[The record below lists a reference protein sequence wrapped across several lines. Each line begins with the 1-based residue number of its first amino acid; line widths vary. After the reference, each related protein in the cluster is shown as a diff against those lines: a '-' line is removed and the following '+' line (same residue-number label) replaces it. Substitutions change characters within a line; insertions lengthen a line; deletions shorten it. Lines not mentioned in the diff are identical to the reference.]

1 MFTNIRSR
9 SLALAAV
16 SLAVGLGAHQAL
28 AANATGHASAQIVQ
42 AISVTENT
50 PMSFGL
56 IIPPAVGGDVV
67 LSAAGAPSGAGFTF
81 QGGAVAGNFTALG
94 TATEPA
100 VITFSTGNT
109 LTGPAGSTPMAF
121 DTFTTDAGAS
131 PTFQAGNTLTF
142 NVGATLHV
150 GSAQLAGPYSGT
162 YTVTVNY

>member
-16 SLAVGLGAHQAL
+16 SVAVGLGSHQAL
-28 AANATGHASAQIVQ
+28 ATSQTGHASAQIVQ
-42 AISVTENT
+42 AIAVTENT
-50 PMSFGL
+50 QMAFGF
-56 IIPPAVGGDVV
+56 IIPPAGAANVV
-67 LSAAGAPSGAGFTF
+67 LTPAGVPSGAGFTF
-81 QGGAVAGNFTALG
+81 QGGAVGGKFTAQG

-100 VITFSTGNT
+100 VITFSTGDT
-109 LTGPAGSTPMAF
+109 LTGPGTPMAL

-131 PTFQAGNTLTF
+131 PVFAAGNTLTF

-150 GSAQLAGPYSGT
+150 GASQLAGPYNGT